1 MRGNVISLLVVIIFN
16 ISFKA
21 QLDPVKFKLEKT
33 TFKYS
38 LNSGIY
44 KSRLSGASEKENSF
58 KNISFFAQ
66 VYFPFKRSLDV
77 PKNFNKSEGDSIYF
91 ERLFSISPMTVF
103 QFTERGGNAVGMGQE
118 MSFKVAKK
126 LFLKSQIAVVWVESN
141 IQKNDGLQ
149 SGLNFHH
156 YWHLASYINQNTYF
170 SLGYNHI
177 SNGKIFSRDVGSL
190 FDMIVIG
197 LSHRMSKK

>member
-1 MRGNVISLLVVIIFN
+1 MKGTIISLFVIIIFN
-16 ISFKA
+16 IGFKA
-21 QLDPVKFKLEKT
+21 QLDPVKFKLEKN

-44 KSRLSGASEKENSF
+44 KSRLPGASAKENSF

-66 VYFPFKRSLDV
+66 FYFPFKRSLDV
-77 PKNFNKSEGDSIYF
+77 PENFNKLEGDSTHY
-91 ERLFSISPMTVF
+91 ERLFSISPMAVF
-103 QFTERGGNAVGMGQE
+103 HFTEKGGNAVGMGQE
-118 MSFKVAKK
+118 MSFKIAKK
-126 LFLKSQIAVVWVESN
+126 IFLKSQIAVVWVESN

-156 YWHLASYINQNTYF
+156 YWHLASYINSNTYL

-177 SNGKIFSRDVGSL
+177 SNGKIFSREVGAL

-197 LSHRMSKK
+197 LSHRMPRK